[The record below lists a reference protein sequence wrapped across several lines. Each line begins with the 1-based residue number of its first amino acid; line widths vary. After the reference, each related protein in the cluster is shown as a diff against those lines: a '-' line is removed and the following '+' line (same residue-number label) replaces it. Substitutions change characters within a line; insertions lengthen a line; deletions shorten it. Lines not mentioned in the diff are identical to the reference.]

1 MRICQSWFSC
11 SERALVYIA
20 GVAYTLATSWQ
31 STQDQQHEDTG
42 GRTGTEGQGQGQS
55 TRKGGRAR
63 TGGRTGGEMEM
74 DRWENRD
81 RRTRIGIQG
90 QVGGQGRVRG
100 QDEERTKQM
109 SWDRRTYE
117 DMTGDRTST

>member
-1 MRICQSWFSC
+1 MRTRASTSHGFHAVSG
-11 SERALVYIA
+11 ALVYIA

-55 TRKGGRAR
+55 PRKGGR
-63 TGGRTGGEMEM
+63 TGIYGNGQV
-74 DRWENRD
+74 ENRN
-81 RRTRIGIQG
+81 RRKRIGRQG

-100 QDEERTKQM
+100 QDEERTKQT